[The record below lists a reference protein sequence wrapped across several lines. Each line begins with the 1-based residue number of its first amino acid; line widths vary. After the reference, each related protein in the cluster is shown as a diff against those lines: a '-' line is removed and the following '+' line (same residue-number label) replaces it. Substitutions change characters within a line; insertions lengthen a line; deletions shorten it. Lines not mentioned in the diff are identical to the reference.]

1 MIGFAK
7 KIGMTRLFVE
17 GKSVAVTSLVFENS
31 YLVQSKVV
39 DKDGYTAVQIG
50 AYKKSQGKSNS
61 AAKGHVKKHADK
73 DIQFIKL
80 TEFRNIVVPQDK
92 TIFNINDFQVGD
104 TLDITGITIGRGFAG
119 VVKRHGF
126 GGQPAS
132 HGHDHVRAAGSI
144 GSRWPQRVGIGK
156 KMAGRMGTQTRTLK
170 KVSIVA
176 IDHENK
182 LLFVQ
187 GSVQGANKSILKIK
201 KV

>member
-17 GKSVAVTSLVFENS
+17 GKSVAVTSLVFEDS
-31 YLVQSKVV
+31 YLVQSKDSV
-39 DKDGYTAVQIG
+39 KDGYNAVQIG
-50 AYKKSQGKSNS
+50 AFKKSNGKSNN
-61 AAKGHVKKHADK
+61 AAKGHVKKHANK
-73 DIQFIKL
+73 NVQFIKL
-80 TEFRNIVVPQDK
+80 AEFKDVEILTNKSV
-92 TIFNINDFQVGD
+92 FSINDFQIGD
-104 TLDITGITIGRGFAG
+104 ELDITGITIGRGFAG

-170 KVSIVA
+170 NVSIVA